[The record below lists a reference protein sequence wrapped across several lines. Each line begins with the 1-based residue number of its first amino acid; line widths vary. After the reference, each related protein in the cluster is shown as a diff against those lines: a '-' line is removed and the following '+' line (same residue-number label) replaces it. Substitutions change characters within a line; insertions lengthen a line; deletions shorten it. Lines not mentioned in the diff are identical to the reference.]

1 MHPSWCFYIKKKKS
15 YLLIGN
21 FRVAKSR
28 LFCQVFFL
36 KQSSLAGMYS
46 EPLLSR
52 LLNSK
57 RFNQLSLTLS
67 TSKYFQNLISKQ
79 YQRQRNLEALASL
92 TLVFNNKPWYFV
104 GWIQFFLIVPA
115 PVLFIVISKLT
126 HKTSFDP
133 TISTFHCC
141 FLLQDPHCP
150 SPLYLLLLCFFDRW
164 MLFLANF
171 ISPNRTQ

>member
-1 MHPSWCFYIKKKKS
+1 
-15 YLLIGN
+15 
-21 FRVAKSR
+21 
-28 LFCQVFFL
+28 
-36 KQSSLAGMYS
+36 MYS

-79 YQRQRNLEALASL
+79 YQRQRNLGALSSL

-150 SPLYLLLLCFFDRW
+150 SPLYLLLLCYSSPVSSLRAESNRASPS
-164 MLFLANF
+164 ANPCHF
-171 ISPNRTQ
+171 VEIYCTFSIQITSKVEICKSRRTLSLSS

>member
-1 MHPSWCFYIKKKKS
+1 LPSFLFETEFFCWYV
-15 YLLIGN
+15 
-21 FRVAKSR
+21 FRVTPISTAE
-28 LFCQVFFL
+28 L
-36 KQSSLAGMYS
+36 KKIQSIISHFINVKIF
-46 EPLLSR
+46 PK
-52 LLNSK
+52 LNWQTISVSK
-57 RFNQLSLTLS
+57 KLR
-67 TSKYFQNLISKQ
+67 
-79 YQRQRNLEALASL
+79 ALASL
-92 TLVFNNKPWYFV
+92 TLVFNNKLWYFV
-104 GWIQFFLIVPA
+104 GWTQFFLIVPA

-141 FLLQDPHCP
+141 FLLQDPHYP